1 MKYFFKVQNFDGEL
15 AVFLLQNGVSSR
27 QVTRLRKR
35 PGLIKCNGQIV
46 FSNVMVHNGDEIEI
60 EVEEKS
66 TNAVPVCD
74 VELDVIFEDEHFCV
88 IDKPAGMAVIA
99 TKRYYG
105 TSLQNV
111 LANKWGDSFVFHPV
125 NRLDKDTSGLMIVA
139 KNSYVH
145 NLFDKMLAQN
155 QIEKTYLAVVEGV
168 LQNDGEINLP
178 ILDVEGQIKR
188 VVSDEGK
195 QAVTQYQVQKTFD
208 KNTVLKIN
216 LLTGRTH
223 QIRVH
228 FSHSGY
234 PLVGDEIYGK
244 KSERIARHAL
254 HAKGLAFVHPVT
266 NEQMTFESALPNDI
280 KLLMEGFYE

>member
-1 MKYFFKVQNFDGEL
+1 MKYTFNVQNFDGEL
-15 AVFLLQNGVSSR
+15 AVFLLQSGISSR

-35 PGLIKCNGQIV
+35 PGLIKCNGQVV
-46 FSNVMVHNGDEIEI
+46 FTNAQVHTGDKIEI
-60 EVEEKS
+60 EVEEQS
-66 TNAVPVCD
+66 SNPVPVCD
-74 VELDVIFEDEHFCV
+74 VNLNIIYEDEHFCV

-111 LANKWGDSFVFHPV
+111 LANKWGDKFVFHPV

-155 QIEKTYLAVVEGV
+155 QITKTYIAVVHGT
-168 LQNDGEINLP
+168 LTKNDEINLP

-188 VVSDEGK
+188 VVDVNGK
-195 QAVTQYQVQKTFD
+195 QAITQYKIQQSFDDKTVVD
-208 KNTVLKIN
+208 IN

-228 FSHSGY
+228 FSHIGH
-234 PLVGDEIYGK
+234 PLLGDEIYGT
-244 KSERIARHAL
+244 KSDKIARHAL
-254 HAKGLAFVHPVT
+254 HAKSLQFVHPVT
-266 NEQMTFESALPNDI
+266 NEQMSFVSALPDDI
-280 KLLMEGFYE
+280 KVLTEV